1 MIVSPDTVTGTGIL
15 SIPSLV
21 VITETCFPG
30 SITSSVLMLNVP
42 SSLTL
47 PVPIT
52 LPASFLTV
60 TTSPA
65 FPLPATIVLSELP
78 SGNVLAVTSVGFVGS
93 VLAVTTA
100 SVGSLSASSLV
111 TTTWILS
118 FSAIGLLVVIV
129 NVPSSPTTPV
139 PISLPELSFTVTVS
153 PAAALPVTVVELL
166 VPSLALIVTA
176 VTAVGEAGWIK
187 GLPFWKLFCSTVA
200 STASLDSPPFVAS
213 TETFVASASGLVVF
227 ISKLPASLA
236 TPVPISLPKLS
247 LIVTVAPGVALPV
260 MIVSWL
266 LVLSSVLVSALM
278 LVGFGNL
285 IFSPIAYTVVSVS
298 KIVSAVTTVPLPS
311 AWVFHS
317 LNE

>member
-111 TTTWILS
+111 TTT
-118 FSAIGLLVVIV
+118 
-129 NVPSSPTTPV
+129 
-139 PISLPELSFTVTVS
+139 
-153 PAAALPVTVVELL
+153 
-166 VPSLALIVTA
+166 
-176 VTAVGEAGWIK
+176 
-187 GLPFWKLFCSTVA
+187 
-200 STASLDSPPFVAS
+200 
-213 TETFVASASGLVVF
+213 
-227 ISKLPASLA
+227 
-236 TPVPISLPKLS
+236 
-247 LIVTVAPGVALPV
+247 
-260 MIVSWL
+260 
-266 LVLSSVLVSALM
+266 
-278 LVGFGNL
+278 
-285 IFSPIAYTVVSVS
+285 
-298 KIVSAVTTVPLPS
+298 
-311 AWVFHS
+311 
-317 LNE
+317 